1 MWSGVTGE
9 SVTETSNKSYSDNRV
24 TLKQCMSVLIQVI
37 KHVWLLSTLNAF
49 SANEELKM

>member
-24 TLKQCMSVLIQVI
+24 TV
-37 KHVWLLSTLNAF
+37 KHICAV
-49 SANEELKM
+49 